1 MTSSTPSKKS
11 QSIVIPLP
19 QDQATKPQINLIE
32 DLVFTK
38 LGLRHNPEF
47 KITWVEILD
56 ALNTTFHTKFNDIN
70 ELDKKQASYFI
81 HELKQLP

>member
-1 MTSSTPSKKS
+1 MSSPHSEKTQVPM
-11 QSIVIPLP
+11 IPLP

-32 DLVFTK
+32 ELVFTK

-56 ALNTTFHTKFNDIN
+56 ALNTTFHTKFNDLN